1 MNKEHIKGI
10 KDKPLSGR
18 NEDKL
23 GITSSAKA
31 LTEFIDTCQTPMTI
45 GIQGSWGTGKT
56 SILNMMKEKVSLKFR
71 NYLIL
76 KRIPHESFY
85 SRTLNGFFSTKK
97 IRFNSSDHLENLSL
111 FMGDDIIQLDFKVT
125 YISSLTILTFL
136 PRIRLLIS

>member
-56 SILNMMKEKVSLKFR
+56 SILNMMKERMEDKNPSYEHVWVNAWEHSLLSK
-71 NYLIL
+71 
-76 KRIPHESFY
+76 PEE
-85 SRTLNGFFSTKK
+85 TLFK
-97 IRFNSSDHLENLSL
+97 IVNNRGNQKLLN
-111 FMGDDIIQLDFKVT
+111 IIQIT
-125 YISSLTILTFL
+125 AQ
-136 PRIRLLIS
+136 PRPLNIAYDLIS